1 MTEPTS
7 KVKQR
12 VVFEEEPYKEEE
24 VLPDIQHLQD
34 KMVFGED
41 EQMQYEVE
49 IAEQID
55 QNIEVERILTK
66 PGKKWSIGAKL
77 LMTSLAAIVGIE
89 MAQFFIEAWST
100 GPIMA
105 SLYTTALVLA
115 LGIAGKVSFAE
126 YRQLKK
132 LKKLQNWQ
140 QASQRMD
147 QAEQIGEALKMCDT
161 INKELPKDMDES
173 VARWRESLQKNFTD
187 KEVLTLYSDMV
198 LNRADDKALKVVTR
212 YASETS
218 LMVAI
223 SPLAVMDMA
232 LVLWRS
238 VRMIDEICQL
248 YGVKL
253 GYWSRIKLLKTVMH
267 NVVYA
272 GVSELV
278 ADVGAAALS
287 LELAGKLS
295 SRAAQGLGAGLL
307 TGRLGFQVMA
317 LCRPV
322 PALPNKQKRLGDLSK
337 QLLGNIRRALTN
349 RPE

>member
-1 MTEPTS
+1 MSEQEPS
-7 KVKQR
+7 VKQR
-12 VVFEEEPYKEEE
+12 MMFEQAPVKENDVLEE
-24 VLPDIQHLQD
+24 IQHLQD
-34 KMVFGED
+34 KMVFD
-41 EQMQYEVE
+41 DNEQVKYEVE

-55 QNIEVERILTK
+55 QTIEVEKILTE
-66 PGKKWSIGAKL
+66 PGKKWSLGAKAL
-77 LMTSLAAIVGIE
+77 LALLTAIVGVE
-89 MAQFFIEAWST
+89 TAQFFMEVWASE
-100 GPIMA
+100 PVMA
-105 SLYTTALVLA
+105 SLYSGAFALA
-115 LGIAGKVSFAE
+115 LGLAGKVGFSE

-132 LKKLQNWQ
+132 LKKLEQWQ
-140 QASQRMD
+140 RASERMD
-147 QAEQIGEALKMCDT
+147 QAEQVGEAVKMCDI
-161 INKELPKDMDES
+161 INKELPKDMDAS
-173 VARWRESLQKNFTD
+173 VSRWRESLQDNFTD

-198 LNRADDKALKVVTR
+198 LAKADEKALKVVTR

-238 VRMIDEICQL
+238 TRMIDEICKL

-253 GYWSRIKLLKTVMH
+253 GYWSRIKLIRAVIH
-267 NVVYA
+267 NVLYA

-295 SRAAQGLGAGLL
+295 ARAAQGLGAGLL
-307 TGRLGFQVMA
+307 TGRLGFKVMQ
-317 LCRPV
+317 LCRPI

-337 QLLGNIRRALTN
+337 QLLGDIRRGLTN
-349 RPE
+349 KS